1 MPEANANAEDKPG
14 RRWARWA
21 VGARRQHWRLRPTA
35 LLAAVAV
42 VESPLLGGCG
52 LLGEPTVVVNV
63 GYQSKTINTV
73 NAGTLL
79 RDRGD
84 FENALKL
91 VGAANG
97 KKYRVVWQDFASG
110 APLTA
115 QMIATH
121 VDIGSMGDYPLL
133 TNGSKTKKY
142 GDAAT
147 EMIAVTGY
155 NLRGSLNQVVVQ
167 VDSSVRTLADLA
179 GRKTSTSLGSAG
191 DGMFST
197 ALQRNGIDK
206 NSVRILNQDPSV
218 GASAIE
224 GKQIDALAQFVPWPQ
239 LVIYRNQGRL
249 LYDGGDNEVP
259 TFHGVV
265 VRRQFAETQPEVMA
279 AFMRA
284 MKATT
289 DFMIANPLKAALRVG
304 ELTGIEPEVVY
315 LYNGPHGLVTF
326 DMSLKSPF
334 LVAFQ
339 KIKDFLVKRGSVSR
353 DFDIGSFLNDSYLR
367 QLFGADYERR
377 REDASNP
384 TVLTGVDDLCRLPVD
399 DPAQAS
405 ELWTRGAAQTEVAAT
420 PTCLLRRVAGAASVR
435 ARYVPDTL
443 TAVRIFADHA
453 VWLYDPV
460 APPMQRYKPFATAQG
475 ASVYQQQ
482 HPQASAVTYPVAV
495 AKSRTAG

>member
-1 MPEANANAEDKPG
+1 MRDVGTNVGDKPG
-14 RRWARWA
+14 RL
-21 VGARRQHWRLRPTA
+21 RLQSMA
-35 LLAAVAV
+35 LLGAVAV
-42 VESPLLGGCG
+42 GGAPLLAGCG

-91 VGAANG
+91 LGSTNG

-133 TNGSKTKKY
+133 TNGSKTRKY
-142 GDAAT
+142 SDAAT

-155 NLRGSLNQVVVQ
+155 NLRGSLNQVVVRS
-167 VDSSVRTLADLA
+167 DSPARTLADLV

-197 ALQRNGIDK
+197 ALQHNGINKD
-206 NSVRILNQDPSV
+206 SVHILNQDPSV

-224 GKQIDALAQFVPWPQ
+224 GGQVDALAQFVPWPQ

-249 LYDGGDNEVP
+249 LYDGGDNDVA

-265 VRRQFAETQPEVMA
+265 ARRQFADSQPEVMA
-279 AFMRA
+279 AFMRG

-289 DFMIANPLKAALRVG
+289 DYMIANPLKAALRVS

-315 LYNGPHGLVTF
+315 LYNGPNGLVSF
-326 DMSLKSPF
+326 DMTVKSQF
-334 LVAFQ
+334 LTAFQ
-339 KIKDFLVKRGSVSR
+339 KIKDYLVARGSVTR
-353 DFDIGSFLNDSYLR
+353 DFDISSFVNDTYLR
-367 QLFGADYERR
+367 QLSGDDYERR
-377 REDASNP
+377 RGDVTNP
-384 TVLTGVDDLCRLPVD
+384 TALSGIDELCQMPID

-405 ELWTRGAAQTEVAAT
+405 ELWPRGAAQTTAIAT
-420 PTCLLRRVAGAASVR
+420 PTCLLRRVAGTASVR
-435 ARYVPDTL
+435 ASYVPDTR

-453 VWLYDPV
+453 VWLYDP
-460 APPMQRYKPFATAQG
+460 AASQNQRYKPFATAQG
-475 ASVYQQQ
+475 ATIYLQQ
-482 HPQASAVTYPVAV
+482 HPQASAITYSAAV
-495 AKSRTAG
+495 ARSVVSG

>member
-1 MPEANANAEDKPG
+1 MHDEHGPTTP
-14 RRWARWA
+14 RLRWVITARQKWWVRSIALLTALA
-21 VGARRQHWRLRPTA
+21 VGGTQ
-35 LLAAVAV
+35 LLT
-42 VESPLLGGCG
+42 GCG
-52 LLGEPTVVVNV
+52 LLGEATVVVNV

-84 FENALKL
+84 FENALKAL
-91 VGAANG
+91 GATNG
-97 KKYRVVWQDFASG
+97 RKYRVVWQDFASG

-133 TNGSKTKKY
+133 ANGSKTKKY
-142 GDAAT
+142 SDAAT
-147 EMIAVTGY
+147 ELIAITGY

-167 VDSSVRTLADLA
+167 RDSTAHTLADLVGKKA
-179 GRKTSTSLGSAG
+179 STSLGSAG

-197 ALQRNGIDK
+197 ALQHNGIDK
-206 NSVRILNQDPSV
+206 NSVHIVNQDPSV

-224 GKQIDALAQFVPWPQ
+224 GQQVDALAQFVPWPQ

-265 VRRQFAETQPEVMA
+265 VRRQFADSQPEVMA

-289 DFMIANPLKAALRVG
+289 EYMTANPLKAALRVS

-315 LYNGPHGLVTF
+315 LYNGPNGLVTF
-326 DMSLKSPF
+326 DMTLKGQF
-334 LVAFQ
+334 VGAFR
-339 KIKDFLVKRGSVSR
+339 KIKDFLVPRGSVKP
-353 DFDIGSFLNDSYLR
+353 DFDIASFVNDSYLR
-367 QLFGADYERR
+367 QLSGSDYGRR
-377 REDASNP
+377 RDDLTNP
-384 TVLTGVDDLCRLPVD
+384 AALTGIDALCQLPVD

-405 ELWTRGAAQTEVAAT
+405 ELWTRGATQTAVAAT
-420 PTCLLRRVAGAASVR
+420 PTCLLRRAAGSAAVR
-435 ARYVPDTL
+435 ASYVPDTL

-453 VWLYDPV
+453 VWLYDP
-460 APPMQRYKPFATAQG
+460 AEPPNQRYKPFATAAG
-475 ASVYQQQ
+475 ANAYRSR
-482 HPQASAVTYPVAV
+482 HPQADAVTYPAAV
-495 AKSRTAG
+495 ARSLTAR

>member
-1 MPEANANAEDKPG
+1 M
-14 RRWARWA
+14 
-21 VGARRQHWRLRPTA
+21 
-35 LLAAVAV
+35 
-42 VESPLLGGCG
+42 
-52 LLGEPTVVVNV
+52 NV

-84 FENALKL
+84 FEKALRAL
-91 VGAANG
+91 GATKG

-133 TNGSKTKKY
+133 ANGSKTKKY
-142 GDAAT
+142 SDAAT
-147 EMIAVTGY
+147 ELIATTGY

-167 VDSSVRTLADLA
+167 SDSTAHTLADLM
-179 GRKTSTSLGSAG
+179 GKKVSTSLGSAG

-197 ALQRNGIDK
+197 ALQHNGINK
-206 NSVRILNQDPSV
+206 NSVRTVNQDPSV
-218 GASAIE
+218 GASAID
-224 GKQIDALAQFVPWPQ
+224 GKQVDALAQFVPWPQ

-265 VRRQFAETQPEVMA
+265 VRRQFADGQPEVMA

-289 DFMIANPLKAALRVG
+289 DYMIANPLRAALRVS

-315 LYNGPHGLVTF
+315 LYNGPNGLVTF
-326 DMSLKSPF
+326 DMTLKSQF
-334 LVAFQ
+334 IGAFQ
-339 KIKDFLVKRGSVSR
+339 KIKDFLVTRGSVNP
-353 DFDIGSFLNDSYLR
+353 DFDIPSFLNDTYLR
-367 QLFGADYERR
+367 QLPGSDYERR
-377 REDASNP
+377 RDDVTNP
-384 TVLTGVDDLCRLPVD
+384 TALSGIDDLCGLPVN
-399 DPAQAS
+399 DPSQAS
-405 ELWTRGAAQTEVAAT
+405 ELWARGAGQTAVAAT
-420 PTCLLRRVAGAASVR
+420 PSCLLHRTAGTPAVR
-435 ARYVPDTL
+435 ASYVPDTL

-453 VWLYDPV
+453 VWLYDPT
-460 APPMQRYKPFATAQG
+460 APPKQRYKPFATA
-475 ASVYQQQ
+475 AEADVYRNR
-482 HPQASAVTYPVAV
+482 HPQAAAVTYPDAV
-495 AKSRTAG
+495 AKSVTAE